1 MDFLCDVYE
10 QKTEVRPLLFS
21 EDDEKMRGQYD
32 QFLLDAGTLSRTIP
46 PRPVRKDVVLSRT
59 DVTSEVMLGWPT
71 TTAVKL
77 DWLDLSFTKIDDS
90 MWTAAAKGR
99 WDTRRLNVEGTRVSD
114 NSIPSIASMNRLE
127 ELDLS
132 TCKIS
137 DAGLE
142 PLRSHR
148 SLRKLW
154 LTGTSVSDSLIELL
168 ASLPRLEEVELT
180 GTRFT
185 DDGRQELARRIPRLR
200 RK

>member
-1 MDFLCDVYE
+1 
-10 QKTEVRPLLFS
+10 VRPLRFS

-46 PRPVRKDVVLSRT
+46 LRPVRKDVVLSRT

-77 DWLDLSFTKIDDS
+77 DWLDLSFTKVDDS
-90 MWTAAAKGR
+90 MWTAAAMGR

-132 TCKIS
+132 TCNIS
-137 DAGLE
+137 DTGLE
-142 PLRSHR
+142 SLRSHR

-154 LTGTSVSDSLIELL
+154 LTGTSVSDSLIDLL
-168 ASLPRLEEVELT
+168 ASLPRLEEVDLT